1 MNVLKKILKK
11 LKNPFIL
18 TSTLTN
24 IWILLELLGITSFIE
39 IDKETYLK
47 VIGIIVFILLQ
58 IRIIENKQSDE
69 EIIDNYN
76 KLIENKN

>member
-58 IRIIENKQSDE
+58 IGILENKQSDE